1 MTQVEAL
8 NILKTGANIFL
19 TGEPGA
25 GKTHTINEYVDYLR
39 RYEVEVAI
47 TASTGIAATHIGG
60 MTIHSWSGIGIRKK
74 LDKYDLDKI
83 ATSEYVVKRVSRA
96 KVLVIDEVSML
107 SPNTLDM
114 IDAVCR
120 EVRNDSEAFGGLQV
134 IFVGDFFQLP
144 PIVKNESFN
153 KQNENTKDEYNQ
165 DLFIDKINSK
175 IFAYE
180 SDAWSRAKPIVCYLS
195 EQYRQ
200 DDDIFLSVLSSI
212 RTNTFNEDMFSHLE
226 NRKIEK
232 ENIPNN
238 LLKLFSHNV
247 DVDRVNDTELSKI
260 NDEKEFFTMQSK
272 GRDVI
277 VEILKKGCLSPE
289 VLNLKVG
296 AEVMCTKNNQKEG
309 YVNGTLGTIV
319 GFQSGSHFPIIKTR
333 NGRKITIEPAE
344 WVVEENGK
352 VKASITQIPLRLAW
366 AITVHK
372 SQGMSLD
379 EAVMD
384 LSSVFEYG
392 QGYVALSRVRRLSGL
407 HLLGWNQKAFQ
418 VHPNIL
424 SSDESFRQ
432 ASSEA
437 EIIFAKISTNKLQ
450 EMHHNFIKVSG
461 GVLNKDGNYKKKKFS
476 NKIDTKETTLSFWNE
491 GKTMEEIA
499 DIRKLKVNTIF
510 SHIEDLVQEEK
521 IAIGS
526 LSALMTPSLSKALP
540 EIHKVFYKLDTRSL
554 SAIYEHFKA
563 KYSYDTLRLARI
575 FLEK

>member
-1 MTQVEAL
+1 MTQTEAL
-8 NILKTGANIFL
+8 DILKTGANIFL

-25 GKTHTINEYVDYLR
+25 GKTHTINTYVNYLR
-39 RYEVEVAI
+39 DSEVEVAI

-83 ATSEYVVKRVSRA
+83 ATSEYVAKRVSRA

-107 SPNTLDM
+107 SPSTIDM
-114 IDAVCR
+114 VDAVCR
-120 EVRNDSEAFGGLQV
+120 EVRNDSSAFGGLQV
-134 IFVGDFFQLP
+134 VFVGDFFQLP
-144 PIVKNESFN
+144 PIVKNISIG
-153 KQNENTKDEYNQ
+153 KQDENTKNEYNQ

-180 SDAWSRAKPIVCYLS
+180 SDAWARTKPVICYLS

-200 DDDIFLSVLSSI
+200 DDDIFLSILSSI
-212 RTNTFNEDMFSHLE
+212 RSNTFDEDMFTHIE

-232 ENIPNN
+232 ENIPKN

-260 NDEKEFFTMQSK
+260 EDQKEFFTMQSK

-277 VEILKKGCLSPE
+277 VATLKKGCLSPE
-289 VLNLKVG
+289 ILNLKVG
-296 AEVMCTKNNQKEG
+296 AEVMCTKNNQKDG
-309 YVNGTLGTIV
+309 YVNGTLGTVI
-319 GFQSGSHFPIIKTR
+319 GFQPGSRFPIIKTR

-352 VKASITQIPLRLAW
+352 VKASISQIPLRLAW

-424 SSDESFRQ
+424 STDESFRNF
-432 ASSEA
+432 SEEA
-437 EIIFAKISTNKLQ
+437 RIAFSKIYKKDLDQ
-450 EMHHNFIKVSG
+450 MHDNFIKVSG
-461 GVLNKDGNYKKKKFS
+461 GVLNSTGSQKKKKFG
-476 NKIDTKETTLSFWNE
+476 NKINTKEITLTFWNK
-491 GKTMEEIA
+491 GKNIEQIA
-499 DIRKLKVNTIF
+499 DIRKLKFATIF
-510 SHIEDLVQEEK
+510 SHIEDLVQEDK
-521 IAIGS
+521 IPIGS
-526 LSALMTPSLSKALP
+526 LSSLMTPALTKAIP
-540 EIHKVFYKLDTRSL
+540 EIHKIFYKLETRSL
-554 SAIYEHFKA
+554 SKIFEHFKG
-563 KYSYDTLRLARI
+563 KYSYDTFRIARL

>member
-554 SAIYEHFKA
+554 SVIYEHFKA